1 MTGSSAGTGAWIRR
15 FHPAPEAPV
24 RLVCFPHAGGSA
36 TFYFPVSRAMSP
48 HVDVLSVQYPG
59 RQDRRGEPCIDTV
72 AGLADAVVEELLPWA
87 DRPLA
92 LFGHSMGASLAFEV
106 ALRLESRGVV
116 LRGLFASGRRAPSR
130 FRDEAVH
137 LAGDDTLIEELKKLS
152 GTDTQVLGD
161 PEILRMILPAVRND
175 YRAAE
180 TYRFTGG
187 PRLNCPVLAL
197 VGEEDPQVTPEEAD
211 AWQEHTNGPFRVRRF
226 TGGHFFLNSHAA
238 AVMSE
243 ISGHLSQTPASGHR

>member
-211 AWQEHTNGPFRVRRF
+211 AWQEHTNGPFRVSRF